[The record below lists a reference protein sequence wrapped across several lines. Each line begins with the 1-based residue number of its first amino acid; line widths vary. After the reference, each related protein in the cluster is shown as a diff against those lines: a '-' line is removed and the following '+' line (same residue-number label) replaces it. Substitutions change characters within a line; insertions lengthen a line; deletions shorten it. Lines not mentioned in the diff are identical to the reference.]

1 MKYLV
6 LFAIYKIFLYPL
18 ATKEKFSVL
27 ILFMNFFLLEY
38 MSWRFFF
45 SCISVSFWIT
55 ELHECWFQRLQYEGR
70 NEISQIWLVTVI
82 SHIPLVLADH
92 CTSSIF

>member
-45 SCISVSFWIT
+45 LAYRSVFGSRSCMNVGSNGYNTRVGMRFHRFGW
-55 ELHECWFQRLQYEGR
+55 
-70 NEISQIWLVTVI
+70 
-82 SHIPLVLADH
+82 
-92 CTSSIF
+92 